1 MNNTIAILT
10 DFGTKDIYVGTMKGV
25 IHRIA
30 PQAVVIDITHHI
42 EAQNVRQ
49 AAFSLMDSY
58 RHFAAGT
65 TFLVVVDPGVGTI
78 RKPIAVKA
86 GDYLFVAPDNGV
98 LSYVLTDFDD
108 VQPVELTNQELWLPE
123 TSATFHGRDVFAP
136 VAAHLASGMALEEVG
151 TPLEH
156 IVALPMPELSVS
168 GKRVRGEIVHIDRFG
183 NLLTSIGQMRWLAID
198 KLTLDP
204 HFGENREP
212 LPVRA
217 QEAKVKIHTTE
228 IDGISHAYADTPR
241 GGLIALIG
249 SNGYLEIAVN
259 QGNAAS
265 VLDVVVGDHLDLLTG
280 S

>member
-10 DFGTKDIYVGTMKGV
+10 DFGTKDIYAGTMKGV

-49 AAFSLMDSY
+49 AAFALMSCY
-58 RHFAAGT
+58 KYFAEGT
-65 TFLVVVDPGVGTI
+65 TFLVVVDPGVGSI
-78 RKPIAVKA
+78 RKPIAVRA
-86 GDYLFVAPDNGV
+86 GDYTFVAPDNGV
-98 LSYVLTDFDD
+98 LSYVLSNFETMQAF
-108 VQPVELTNQELWLPE
+108 ELTNKELWLPE

-136 VAAHLASGMALEEVG
+136 VAAHLASGVALETVG
-151 TPLEH
+151 EPLEQL
-156 IVALPMPELSVS
+156 VVLPMPELSVS
-168 GKRVRGEIVHIDRFG
+168 GKRVRGEIVDIDRFG
-183 NLLTSIGQMRWLAID
+183 NLLTSIGQLRWLATD

-212 LPVRA
+212 LPVRTD
-217 QEAKVKIHTTE
+217 ESKVKIHTTE
-228 IDGISHAYADTPR
+228 IDGISHSYADSPR

-249 SNGYLEIAVN
+249 SRGYLEIAVN

-265 VLDVVVGDHLDLLTG
+265 TLDVVIGDHVDLITG
-280 S
+280 